1 MKPRLKKIVLTDWP
15 ALFCL
20 IAVPGIWG
28 IGLIFPL
35 LRQGAAFGG
44 FEMSTVALPVS
55 VVAASFLFWRI
66 VRIRSLFRQGAVATG
81 HITRIQL
88 ARDRARVEFVY
99 EFKGVRL
106 ESWMPVHQSLEVL
119 SLRESQEVGLLVDE
133 SQPRRAI
140 IWHLFA

>member
-1 MKPRLKKIVLTDWP
+1 VKPRLKKIVLTDWP

-20 IAVPGIWG
+20 IAVTGIWG

-35 LRQGAAFGG
+35 LRQDAAFGA
-44 FEMSTVALPVS
+44 FELSTVALPVS

-88 ARDRARVEFVY
+88 ARDRARVEFIY